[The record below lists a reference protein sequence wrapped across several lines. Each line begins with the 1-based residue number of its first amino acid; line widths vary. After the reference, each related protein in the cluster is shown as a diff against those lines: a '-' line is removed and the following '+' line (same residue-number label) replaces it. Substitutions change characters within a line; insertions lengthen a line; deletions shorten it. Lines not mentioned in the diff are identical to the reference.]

1 MNYRDFV
8 VGFWLTIFSIY
19 LFFAVNLLGILFSKP
34 LNQEAAVTVTVFI
47 LSPIGALLFE
57 PIRKKLAVSID
68 DLFTSAFIDKSI
80 YRILIFG
87 RHGSGK
93 TTFLET
99 AFTFIDP
106 ADPQRR
112 STPYFEYRRFRAQL
126 HRKELQLGQYTDVE
140 VADYKGQQPSQVI
153 IHNPADIINN
163 SVDFFGPQGNRV
175 LNAIIFIV
183 DLVPRISDEHGN
195 PLNDESLLEWL
206 KNANM
211 LDKIKERVYEHDQ
224 YINQASLQVL
234 FSSLHSQNLKSVI
247 FVINKKD
254 LIEKLINDGYLTTNF
269 SDFREYAKHLFSRMI
284 QNINEACTQLGIED
298 FSNND
303 SWVFTVSA
311 RSSDELRPLI
321 VRLLRTRS

>member
-1 MNYRDFV
+1 MKNRDFV
-8 VGFWLTIFSIY
+8 VSFCLSIVIIYLIIALKLILWIFS
-19 LFFAVNLLGILFSKP
+19 SKP
-34 LNQEAAVTVTVFI
+34 LNQEAAVAVTLFI
-47 LSPIGALLFE
+47 LSPVGALLFE
-57 PIRKKLAVSID
+57 PIRKKLEVSINE
-68 DLFTSAFIDKSI
+68 LFTSAYIDKSI

-99 AFTFIDP
+99 AFTLIDP
-106 ADPQRR
+106 ADPRRR
-112 STPYFEYRRFRAQL
+112 STHDFEYRRFRVQL
-126 HRKELQLGQYTDVE
+126 HRQELKLGQYTDVE

-153 IHNPADIINN
+153 INN
-163 SVDFFGPQGNRV
+163 SADFFGTKGNRV

-183 DLVPRISDEHGN
+183 DLVPRIIDEHGN

-206 KNANM
+206 KNGNM
-211 LDKIKERVYEHDQ
+211 LDKIKERVEEHNQ
-224 YINQASLQVL
+224 YINEASLQL
-234 FSSLHSQNLKSVI
+234 IFTSLHSQNLKSVI

-269 SDFREYAKHLFSRMI
+269 SDFTEYAKHLFERMI
-284 QNINEACTQLGIED
+284 QNINKACTQLGIED

>member
-1 MNYRDFV
+1 MKNRDFV
-8 VGFWLTIFSIY
+8 VSFCLSIVIIYLIIALKLILWIFS
-19 LFFAVNLLGILFSKP
+19 SKP
-34 LNQEAAVTVTVFI
+34 LNQEAAVAVTLFI
-47 LSPIGALLFE
+47 LSPVGALLFE
-57 PIRKKLAVSID
+57 PIRRRLEVSID
-68 DLFTSAFIDKSI
+68 ELLTSAYIDKSI

-99 AFTFIDP
+99 AFTLIDP
-106 ADPQRR
+106 ADPRRR
-112 STPYFEYRRFRAQL
+112 STHDFEYRRFRVQL
-126 HRKELQLGQYTDVE
+126 HRQELKLGQYTDVE

-153 IHNPADIINN
+153 INN
-163 SVDFFGPQGNRV
+163 SAEFFGPEGNRV

-183 DLVPRISDEHGN
+183 DLVPRITDAQGN

-206 KNANM
+206 KSGNM
-211 LDKIKERVYEHDQ
+211 LVDKIRERVLEHYE
-224 YINQASLQVL
+224 YINEASLQLL
-234 FSSLHSQNLKSVI
+234 FSSLHSPNLTSVI

-254 LIEKLINDGYLTTNF
+254 LIEKLMNDGYLATSNF
-269 SDFREYAKHLFSRMI
+269 RDFREYAKHLFERMI
-284 QNINEACTQLGIED
+284 QNINTACTQLGIED

-311 RSSDELRPLI
+311 RSNDELRPLI

>member
-1 MNYRDFV
+1 MNNRDFV
-8 VGFWLTIFSIY
+8 VNFWLSIVSIY
-19 LFFAVNLLGILFSKP
+19 LIFAVNLIWWIFSSKP
-34 LNQEAAVTVTVFI
+34 LNQEAAVAVTLFI
-47 LSPIGALLFE
+47 LSPVGALLFE
-57 PIRKKLAVSID
+57 PIRKKMEVSID
-68 DLFTSAFIDKSI
+68 DLLTSAYIDKSI

-87 RHGSGK
+87 RPGSGK

-106 ADPQRR
+106 ADPRRR
-112 STPYFEYRRFRAQL
+112 STQDFEYRRFRVQL
-126 HRKELQLGQYTDVE
+126 HRKELQLGQYTNVE
-140 VADYKGQQPSQVI
+140 VADYRGQKPSQVT
-153 IHNPADIINN
+153 INN
-163 SVDFFGPQGNRV
+163 SADFFGPEGSRV

-183 DLVPRISDEHGN
+183 DLVPRITDEQGN

-206 KNANM
+206 KNGNN
-211 LDKIKERVYEHDQ
+211 LVDKIRERVEEHNQ
-224 YINQASLQVL
+224 YINEASLEIL

-254 LIEKLINDGYLTTNF
+254 LIERLSNDGYLTTNF
-269 SDFREYAKHLFSRMI
+269 SDFREYAKHLFKRLI

-311 RSSDELRPLI
+311 RSKDELHPLI

>member
-1 MNYRDFV
+1 MNNRDSV
-8 VGFWLTIFSIY
+8 VGFCLSIVSIY
-19 LFFAVNLLGILFSKP
+19 LIGAVNLILWIFSSKS
-34 LNQEAAVTVTVFI
+34 LNQEAAVAVTLFI
-47 LSPIGALLFE
+47 LSPVGALLFE
-57 PIRKKLAVSID
+57 PIRKKLEVSID
-68 DLFTSAFIDKSI
+68 DLFTSAYIDKSI

-87 RHGSGK
+87 RPGSGK
-93 TTFLET
+93 TTFIET
-99 AFTFIDP
+99 AFTLIDP

-112 STPYFEYRRFRAQL
+112 STLYFEYRRFRVQL

-153 IHNPADIINN
+153 THAPAG
-163 SVDFFGPQGNRV
+163 FFGPEGNRV

-224 YINQASLQVL
+224 YINQASLQLL
-234 FSSLHSQNLKSVI
+234 FSSLHSQNLKTVI

-269 SDFREYAKHLFSRMI
+269 SDFREYAKHLFSRMT
-284 QNINEACTQLGIED
+284 QNINEACTTLGIED
-298 FSNND
+298 FSHND

-311 RSSDELRPLI
+311 RSRDELSPLI
-321 VRLLRTRS
+321 VRLLKPRS

>member
-1 MNYRDFV
+1 MKSRDFV
-8 VGFWLTIFSIY
+8 VSFCLSIVIIYLIIALKLILWIFS
-19 LFFAVNLLGILFSKP
+19 SKP
-34 LNQEAAVTVTVFI
+34 LNQEAAVAVTLFI
-47 LSPIGALLFE
+47 LSPVGALLFE
-57 PIRKKLAVSID
+57 PIRKKMEVSID
-68 DLFTSAFIDKSI
+68 DLLTSAYIDKSI

-99 AFTFIDP
+99 AFTWIDP
-106 ADPQRR
+106 ADPWRR
-112 STPYFEYRRFRAQL
+112 STEDFEYRRFRVQL
-126 HRKELQLGQYTDVE
+126 HRQELKLGQYTDVE

-153 IHNPADIINN
+153 INN
-163 SVDFFGPQGNRV
+163 SADFFGAKSNRV

-183 DLVPRISDEHGN
+183 DLVPRIIDAQGN

-206 KNANM
+206 KNGNM
-211 LDKIKERVYEHDQ
+211 LDKIKERVEEHNQ
-224 YINQASLQVL
+224 YINQASLQLL

-254 LIEKLINDGYLTTNF
+254 LIERLINDGYLTTNF
-269 SDFREYAKHLFSRMI
+269 SDFREYAKHLFERMI
-284 QNINEACTQLGIED
+284 QNIDEACTQLGIED

-311 RSSDELRPLI
+311 RSRDELGPLI
-321 VRLLRTRS
+321 VRLLKTRS